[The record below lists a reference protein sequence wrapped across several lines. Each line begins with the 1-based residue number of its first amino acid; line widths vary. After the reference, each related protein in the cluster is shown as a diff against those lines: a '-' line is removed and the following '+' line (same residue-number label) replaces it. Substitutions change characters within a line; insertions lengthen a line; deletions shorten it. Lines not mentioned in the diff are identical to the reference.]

1 MLYKDRRLFV
11 IKEEHSRSDGT
22 MGNVSGEGLKA
33 DGTRQGA
40 EEITLCDKKPE
51 TGAGSLSLT
60 TVFSVK
66 NFLALPKQHQLLR
79 QVPPGPKNLV
89 LGITSSKL
97 YSISVLL
104 F

>member
-11 IKEEHSRSDGT
+11 LKEEHSRSDST

-60 TVFSVK
+60 TVFCLK
-66 NFLALPKQHQLLR
+66 NFLALQNQHQL
-79 QVPPGPKNLV
+79 
-89 LGITSSKL
+89 
-97 YSISVLL
+97 

>member
-11 IKEEHSRSDGT
+11 LKEEHSRSDST

-60 TVFSVK
+60 IVFSLK
-66 NFLALPKQHQLLR
+66 NFLALQNQHQL
-79 QVPPGPKNLV
+79 
-89 LGITSSKL
+89 
-97 YSISVLL
+97 